1 MHPLLGIITSTC
13 TASLAPWEVGG
24 APTGS
29 FFRLDRL
36 GFWPGAMAKAY
47 FAVFASVC
55 GRGLHLRA
63 MASNLIEATCI
74 KLFTFQ
80 GLKRNLFH

>member
-36 GFWPGAMAKAY
+36 GFLARRHGKGLLRGVCFGVWQRVAPKSDGLQPNRSNMHKAFYFPG
-47 FAVFASVC
+47 
-55 GRGLHLRA
+55 
-63 MASNLIEATCI
+63 IET
-74 KLFTFQ
+74 
-80 GLKRNLFH
+80 